1 VFTDA
6 DMNFQRR
13 HIYTSLFTL
22 IVIVY
27 AVISLNNSRKLKNN
41 PKQFLDVNL
50 LRKDMLYSYSTVLIT
65 SVPVEIVKFII
76 MDEHKK
82 ILSFEKILNLFADSS
97 SGIHNFFNDLLRTH
111 FTRIDG
117 DGAYFFEC
125 PAITSSNST
134 VDFEFVLIP
143 STALSKVK
151 ADHHAFSKHLAK
163 AEKNQSV
170 VTFPNIGGD
179 SLLIVPCP
187 GTQNYSYAHLAD
199 FIRSAPALQAN
210 YLWQKVAEE
219 TIKRLRNGQKLWIST
234 SGLGVP
240 WLHIRLDS
248 IPKYYNFEPY
258 QGS

>member
-1 VFTDA
+1 
-6 DMNFQRR
+6 MNFERR
-13 HIYTSLFTL
+13 YIYLSLFTL
-22 IVIVY
+22 VVIVY
-27 AVISLNNSRKLKNN
+27 AVISLNNSRKLKNYRKKSLVVN
-41 PKQFLDVNL
+41 P
-50 LRKDMLYSYSTVLIT
+50 LRKDMLYSYSTVLLSSI
-65 SVPVEIVKFII
+65 PVEIVKFII

-82 ILSFEKILNLFADSS
+82 ILSFEKILNLFTDSS
-97 SGIHNFFNDLLRTH
+97 SGIHVFFNDLLRTH

-125 PAITSSNST
+125 PAIIASNSII
-134 VDFEFVLIP
+134 DFEFVLIA

-151 ADHHAFSKHLAK
+151 ADFHAFSKHLAK

-179 SLLIVPCP
+179 SLLVVPCP
-187 GTQNYSYAHLAD
+187 GNSYSYAHLAD
-199 FIRSAPALQAN
+199 FIRTAPALQAN

-219 TIKRLRNGQKLWIST
+219 TIKKLRDGQKLWIST